1 MDDYITDRKA
11 LEQFV
16 DELFKQKPLP
26 ANSAEELHSLREE
39 TIKKL
44 DDSIGV
50 AIFGSLNEQQLEELN
65 QTLDSG
71 EDTPEFFQK
80 FFSDAGIDLKQTMS
94 STMENF
100 RKEFLGGENA

>member
-26 ANSAEELHSLREE
+26 ANSAEELNALREE

-44 DDSIGV
+44 DDDIGV
-50 AIFGSLNEQQLEELN
+50 AIFGGLSDHQLEELSK
-65 QTLDSG
+65 TLDRG
-71 EDTPEFFQK
+71 DDTPEFFQK
-80 FFSDAGIDLKQTMS
+80 FFSDAGIDLKQTIA
-94 STMENF
+94 STMESF
-100 RKEFLGGENA
+100 RKEFLGGENV